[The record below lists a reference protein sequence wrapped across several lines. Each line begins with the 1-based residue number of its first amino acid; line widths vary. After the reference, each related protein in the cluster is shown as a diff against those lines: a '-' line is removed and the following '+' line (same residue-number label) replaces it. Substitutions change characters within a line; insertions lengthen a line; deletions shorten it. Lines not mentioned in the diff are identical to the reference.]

1 MSNNNRGI
9 SLIALIVT
17 IIVLIILAAAVVL
30 TSVNTPKTAQL
41 AVFYNNIATVQEAVR
56 LQMNNNLTKYVAN
69 GTKNLIKYKWVGVVK
84 EYTENNAED
93 GINPSFNNTTIQGI
107 NVAKIDSTIKKNISI
122 ADDEFEKYYVD
133 NKGVVYYEGFLYEG
147 VTYYNKS
154 TTSNSVSQTD
164 PNTNEPIETN
174 PVCII
179 TADDI
184 INNTTTN
191 TTITYRFTWD
201 RPVNGF
207 DISDIA
213 LTYGSKGAFTEII
226 PNEEYTLVATNSGNG
241 VQTIQIPENIC
252 TDNNGKNNLPSN
264 IVIAIQESNIFT
276 NLIAVWNGEFDIS
289 WYVPN
294 PSATTFNIST
304 KEQLAG
310 LALLT
315 AANGKSVYYDANGF
329 ANTTGP
335 NLTVGSCFTNQ
346 TINITQDIIL
356 NNGIFSENSNSF
368 FYTPNGGTTV
378 DVSTLND
385 NNMTYGPRGSTF
397 DGILNGNNHNISG
410 LYSKTTSYPNGLFYT
425 LSGTIKNLEI
435 TNSYIYSSSTSS
447 ANFASSIISTGI
459 VDSCANTNSYIW
471 GYRIAG
477 GITSTQNGL
486 IINSYNNSRIETIV
500 KCTNYY
506 CGSSFIGG
514 ICGLSDGY
522 IINSYNT
529 GRIIGGCRTG
539 GILGSQGW
547 QTAIP
552 KVLNC
557 YNAGYITGSTS
568 VVGYGIGWLQ
578 GGEISYTY
586 GLNTYTTSVIG
597 GIEASAG
604 YSYSNNSTF
613 SASNTSSI
621 ITSMNIWITN
631 NGNAYLG
638 VTLSTWKA
646 DTTTSLP
653 ILNWQ

>member
-1 MSNNNRGI
+1 
-9 SLIALIVT
+9 
-17 IIVLIILAAAVVL
+17 
-30 TSVNTPKTAQL
+30 
-41 AVFYNNIATVQEAVR
+41 
-56 LQMNNNLTKYVAN
+56 MNNNLTKYVAN
-69 GTKNLIKYKWVGVVK
+69 GTTNLIKYKWVGVVK

-93 GINPSFNNTTIQGI
+93 GINPSFDSATIQGI

-122 ADDEFEKYYVD
+122 SDDEFGKYYVD

-147 VTYYNKS
+147 VTYYNKL
-154 TTSNSVSQTD
+154 TTSTSVIPTD
-164 PNTNEPIETN
+164 PIETD
-174 PVCII
+174 PIETDPIETDPFCII

-184 INNTTTN
+184 TNNTTTN

-201 RPVNGF
+201 RPVYGF
-207 DISDIA
+207 EVSDIA
-213 LTYGSKGAFTEII
+213 LTYGSKGTFTEII

-252 TDNNGKNNLPSN
+252 TDDNGKNNLPSN

-276 NLIAVWNGEFDIS
+276 NLIAVWNGEYDIS
-289 WYVPN
+289 WYVTN
-294 PSATTFNIST
+294 PSAMSFNISS

-315 AANGKSVYYDANGF
+315 AASGKSVYYDANGF

-335 NLTVGSCFTNQ
+335 NLTVGTSFTNQ
-346 TINITQDIIL
+346 IINITQDIII

-378 DVSTLND
+378 DVSTLTD
-385 NNMTYGPRGSTF
+385 ANMTYGPRGSTF
-397 DGILNGNNHNISG
+397 DGILNGNSHKISG
-410 LYSKTTSYPNGLFYT
+410 IYSKTTSYPNGLFYT

-435 TNSYIYSSSTSS
+435 NNSYIYSSGNSS

-459 VDSCANTNSYIW
+459 VDSCANINSYIW

-486 IINSYNNSRIETIV
+486 IINSYNNSRIETII
-500 KCTNYY
+500 KCTSSY

-529 GRIIGGCRTG
+529 GRIIGGCRTA

-547 QTAIP
+547 QTAVP

-568 VVGYGIGWLQ
+568 GVGYGIGWLQ
-578 GGEISYTY
+578 GGEIAYTY
-586 GLNTYTTSVIG
+586 GLDTYTTQAIG
-597 GIEASAG
+597 GIESSASI
-604 YSYSNNSTF
+604 YNSNNSSF
-613 SASNTSSI
+613 SISNASNV
-621 ITSMNIWITN
+621 ITSMNSWISN
-631 NGNAYLG
+631 NGNIYRG
-638 VTLSTWKA
+638 VTLSTWKT
-646 DTTTSLP
+646 DTNTSLP

>member
-1 MSNNNRGI
+1 
-9 SLIALIVT
+9 
-17 IIVLIILAAAVVL
+17 
-30 TSVNTPKTAQL
+30 
-41 AVFYNNIATVQEAVR
+41 
-56 LQMNNNLTKYVAN
+56 
-69 GTKNLIKYKWVGVVK
+69 
-84 EYTENNAED
+84 
-93 GINPSFNNTTIQGI
+93 
-107 NVAKIDSTIKKNISI
+107 
-122 ADDEFEKYYVD
+122 
-133 NKGVVYYEGFLYEG
+133 LYEG
-147 VTYYNKS
+147 VTYYNKL
-154 TTSNSVSQTD
+154 TTSTSVIPTD
-164 PNTNEPIETN
+164 PIETD
-174 PVCII
+174 PIETDPIETDPFCII

-184 INNTTTN
+184 TNNTTTN

-201 RPVNGF
+201 RPVYGF
-207 DISDIA
+207 EVSDIA
-213 LTYGSKGAFTEII
+213 LTYGSKGTFTEII

-252 TDNNGKNNLPSN
+252 TDDNGKNNLPSN

-276 NLIAVWNGEFDIS
+276 NLIAVWNGEYDIS
-289 WYVPN
+289 WYVTN
-294 PSATTFNIST
+294 PSAMSFNISS

-315 AANGKSVYYDANGF
+315 AASGKSVYYDANGF

-335 NLTVGSCFTNQ
+335 NLTVGTSFTNQ
-346 TINITQDIIL
+346 IINITQDIII

-378 DVSTLND
+378 DVSTLTD
-385 NNMTYGPRGSTF
+385 ANMTYGPRGSTF
-397 DGILNGNNHNISG
+397 DGILNGNSHKISG
-410 LYSKTTSYPNGLFYT
+410 IYSKTTSYPNGLFYT

-435 TNSYIYSSSTSS
+435 NNSYIYSSGNSS

-459 VDSCANTNSYIW
+459 VDSCANINSYIW

-486 IINSYNNSRIETIV
+486 IINSYNNSRIETII
-500 KCTNYY
+500 KCTSSY

-529 GRIIGGCRTG
+529 GRIIGGCRTA

-547 QTAIP
+547 QTAVP

-568 VVGYGIGWLQ
+568 GVGYGIGWLQ
-578 GGEISYTY
+578 GGEIAYTY
-586 GLNTYTTSVIG
+586 GLDTYTTKAIG
-597 GIEASAG
+597 GIESSASI
-604 YSYSNNSTF
+604 YNSNNSSF
-613 SASNTSSI
+613 SISNASNV
-621 ITSMNIWITN
+621 ITSMNSWISN
-631 NGNAYLG
+631 NGNIYRG
-638 VTLSTWKA
+638 VTLSTWKT
-646 DTTTSLP
+646 DTNTSLP